1 MNSHN
6 SSNNIKI
13 HSNDFSYAYTQY
25 DGNSINEQNIPK
37 QIPKIFITYASIT
50 SFGSKK
56 TNDSSSYVKL
66 NECDGFLDDIIDI
79 EHQSQLQLS
88 EEDENIIEKQNAQK
102 CIQRTSINEYN
113 EISPMKII
121 IGDEYRTMVLIKN
134 IPLFYKPQTLLNEI
148 LSYEY
153 LEGKF
158 NFFYLP
164 YNNKA
169 NKNYGF
175 ALINFV
181 NALHVVLFYEYFHK
195 RYPKKYRSHSKKI
208 ELCFIDY
215 DNNDLNKEAIYKE
228 IILPYKYM
236 GLFKEIYR
244 KAVCVVKDVNLYGE
258 GYFAVKSFGHRKTYI
273 RNTTRVNTLY
283 SNNNNES
290 KCMGYDTLC
299 LINNNNSN
307 LKYSNDSYS

>member
-6 SSNNIKI
+6 SSNNL
-13 HSNDFSYAYTQY
+13 SYADTQY

-37 QIPKIFITYASIT
+37 QVPKVFITYPSIT

-56 TNDSSSYVKL
+56 TNDSSSCL
-66 NECDGFLDDIIDI
+66 LLTECDGFLNDIADI
-79 EHQSQLQLS
+79 EQQTQLQLS

-121 IGDEYRTMVLIKN
+121 IGDENRTMVLMKN

-148 LSYEY
+148 LSYKY

-164 YNNKA
+164 YNNKDK
-169 NKNYGF
+169 KNYGF

-195 RYPKKYRSHSKKI
+195 RYLKIYKCSTNSKI

-215 DNNDLNKEAIYKE
+215 DNNDLNKETIYKE
-228 IILPYKYM
+228 IVLPYKYM
-236 GLFKEIYR
+236 RLFKEIYR

-258 GYFAVKSFGHRKTYI
+258 GCFVVKSFGNRKRYK
-273 RNTTRVNTLY
+273 RNNTHLNTLY
-283 SNNNNES
+283 SNNIDSTCKEYNTMS
-290 KCMGYDTLC
+290 F
-299 LINNNNSN
+299 INNNNSN
-307 LKYSNDSYS
+307 DLYS